1 MRVSSVRTRTRWRYA
16 VFRTSAG
23 SFGSILESYVPSTS
37 TMRSMPSS
45 VVVSPP
51 RISPSFLDDL
61 LQEKFAGSVRR
72 ADERSGGDVREA
84 HRLARLAESV
94 EGLRRNVLLHGEMPI
109 ARSQILAQGQDVHV
123 RGAKVPH
130 RFEDLLAGLPQAEHD
145 RGLREQ
151 AVAHAV
157 RCREDVDAR

>member
-45 VVVSPP
+45 VVLSPL

-61 LQEKFAGSVRR
+61 LHEKFAGSVRR
-72 ADERSGGDVREA
+72 ADERSGGDVDET

-94 EGLRRNVLLHGEMPI
+94 QALRRNVPLPRATPTTGTPI
-109 ARSQILAQGQDVHV
+109 SAQGQDVH
-123 RGAKVPH
+123 A
-130 RFEDLLAGLPQAEHD
+130 
-145 RGLREQ
+145 
-151 AVAHAV
+151 
-157 RCREDVDAR
+157 RCTTHPPRLGS

>member
-45 VVVSPP
+45 VVLSPL

-61 LQEKFAGSVRR
+61 LHEKFAGSVRR
-72 ADERSGGDVREA
+72 ADERSGGDVDET

-94 EGLRRNVLLHGEMPI
+94 EGLPPNVLLHREMAI
-109 ARSQILAQGQDVHV
+109 ARSRILEQGPDDKL
-123 RGAKVPH
+123 RSAKVTH
-130 RFEDLLAGLPQAEHD
+130 RLNSL
-145 RGLREQ
+145 
-151 AVAHAV
+151 
-157 RCREDVDAR
+157 